1 MASPNIRMHPR
12 HEKRNR
18 AKAVFPRRIIAELS
32 LYVPQSVSEWFVIH
46 RKNVLPAAVVVVFSG
61 VVVSWVVV
69 VFSGVVVVFSGVVVR
84 GTVVVVVTSVVDV
97 VAALPVTTQHK
108 HSISDG
114 APLWFA
120 HV

>member
-1 MASPNIRMHPR
+1 M
-12 HEKRNR
+12 
-18 AKAVFPRRIIAELS
+18 
-32 LYVPQSVSEWFVIH
+32 
-46 RKNVLPAAVVVVFSG
+46 LPAAVVVVFSG
-61 VVVSWVVV
+61 VVVSW
-69 VFSGVVVVFSGVVVR
+69 VVVVFSGVVVR